1 MCDTVAEPRD
11 PVVLSLPCIG
21 DHFQGAKAFFEEAQ
35 AAKGNLLVW
44 CPAAVVLGS
53 VLSDSVVVN
62 VSLHQFLRCIFQA
75 AKKFVSGKKSM
86 AASGDLGSTP
96 FLDEL

>member
-1 MCDTVAEPRD
+1 MTTSKEPK
-11 PVVLSLPCIG
+11 PFSCHCAILL
-21 DHFQGAKAFFEEAQ
+21 EEAQ